1 MKNPLFFYLFVSSEY
16 IPLERYLSP
25 LSGKITTRFFPAF
38 SARFAT
44 LIAAQSAAPEEIPIE
59 IPSVFAESLAVS

>member
-38 SARFAT
+38 SALFAT
-44 LIAAQSAAPEEIPIE
+44 LIAAPDEIPTE
-59 IPSVFAESLAVS
+59 IPPVFAESLAVS